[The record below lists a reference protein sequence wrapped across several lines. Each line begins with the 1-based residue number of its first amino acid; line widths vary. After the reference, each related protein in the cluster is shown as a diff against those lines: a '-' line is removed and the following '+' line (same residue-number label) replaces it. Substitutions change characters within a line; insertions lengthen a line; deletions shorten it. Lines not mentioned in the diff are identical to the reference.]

1 MSVEIQ
7 VDPMNMEKGKSA
19 WALEWKII
27 ESWHISHRIMF
38 PFHSGMGVT

>member
-1 MSVEIQ
+1 MRLFFFNMSVEIQ

-27 ESWHISHRIMF
+27 ESM
-38 PFHSGMGVT
+38 